1 MNKKV
6 NLYRLFIII
15 LLLLTFVS
23 AFFISFFYNFDSNK
37 YIKKMNARIEYTTNY
52 KLVNKDKTMT
62 FTSLNDLDKLS
73 VLYNYSMILNIKST
87 IKDNYK
93 IIGKLV
99 ISDDEKDLF
108 IEELF
113 NTDIIPT
120 NVNGSVLNIKETK
133 EINFSEDYLEY
144 LKAIENEYYKGKKAR
159 IDYVLVNDIKMYNN
173 YLSKNITKNDDVI
186 LSIDLNNGTINPV
199 NENKNE
205 TIYGRI
211 DINTCYAICLELL
224 SSIIL
229 FTLIIILLLRNI
241 LRTKNS
247 FDYRLEKILRKYDK
261 NIVNVKS
268 FPRIDNKKITFVSSF
283 KELLNASKESKCPI
297 NYLDIKNHHEATFII
312 MLSDLTYVYKLK

>member
-37 YIKKMNARIEYTTNY
+37 YIKKMNARIEYTINY
-52 KLVNKDKTMT
+52 KLVNKDKTTT

-144 LKAIENEYYKGKKAR
+144 LKAIQNEYYKGKKAR

>member
-52 KLVNKDKTMT
+52 KLVNKDKTT
-62 FTSLNDLDKLS
+62 AFTSLNDLDKLS

-186 LSIDLNNGTINPV
+186 LSIDLNNETINPV

>member
-52 KLVNKDKTMT
+52 KLVNKDKTTT
-62 FTSLNDLDKLS
+62 FASLNDLDKLS

-99 ISDDEKDLF
+99 ISDGEKDLF

>member
-37 YIKKMNARIEYTTNY
+37 YIKKMNARIEYTINY
-52 KLVNKDKTMT
+52 KLVNKDKTTT

-312 MLSDLTYVYKLK
+312 LLSDLTYVYKLK

>member
-241 LRTKNS
+241 LKTKNS

>member
-37 YIKKMNARIEYTTNY
+37 YIKKMNARIEYTINY
-52 KLVNKDKTMT
+52 KLVNKDKTTT

-120 NVNGSVLNIKETK
+120 NVNGSVLNIKATK

-144 LKAIENEYYKGKKAR
+144 LKAIQNEYYKGKKAR

>member
-37 YIKKMNARIEYTTNY
+37 YIKKMNAHVAYTTNY
-52 KLVNKDKTMT
+52 KLLNKDKTTT
-62 FTSLNDLDKLS
+62 FTSLNDLDKIS
-73 VLYNYSMILNIKST
+73 VLFNYSMTLNVKST

-93 IIGKLV
+93 IIGKLI

-108 IEELF
+108 IEDLLE
-113 NTDIIPT
+113 TDVFPT
-120 NVNGSVLNIKETK
+120 DTTGNVLNIKETK
-133 EINFSEDYLEY
+133 EINFNEDYVEY
-144 LKAIENEYYKGKKAR
+144 LKAIEDEYYKGKKAR
-159 IDYVLVNDIKMYNN
+159 IDYVLVNDIKMYNS
-173 YLSKNITKNDDVI
+173 YLNKDISKNEDVI

-199 NENKNE
+199 NVNKNE

-224 SSIIL
+224 TSIIL
-229 FTLIIILLLRNI
+229 FSLIIILLLRNI
-241 LRTKNS
+241 LSTKHS
-247 FDYRLEKILRKYDK
+247 FDYRLERILRKYDK

-268 FPRIDNKKITFVSSF
+268 FPRIDNKQITFVSSF

-297 NYLDIKNHHEATFII
+297 NYLDIRNHHEATFIV

>member
-186 LSIDLNNGTINPV
+186 LSIDLNNETINPV

>member
-1 MNKKV
+1 
-6 NLYRLFIII
+6 
-15 LLLLTFVS
+15 
-23 AFFISFFYNFDSNK
+23 
-37 YIKKMNARIEYTTNY
+37 
-52 KLVNKDKTMT
+52 
-62 FTSLNDLDKLS
+62 
-73 VLYNYSMILNIKST
+73 
-87 IKDNYK
+87 
-93 IIGKLV
+93 
-99 ISDDEKDLF
+99 
-108 IEELF
+108 
-113 NTDIIPT
+113 
-120 NVNGSVLNIKETK
+120 
-133 EINFSEDYLEY
+133 
-144 LKAIENEYYKGKKAR
+144 
-159 IDYVLVNDIKMYNN
+159 MYNN

-241 LRTKNS
+241 LKTKNS

-261 NIVNVKS
+261 NIVNVRS

>member
-1 MNKKV
+1 
-6 NLYRLFIII
+6 
-15 LLLLTFVS
+15 
-23 AFFISFFYNFDSNK
+23 
-37 YIKKMNARIEYTTNY
+37 
-52 KLVNKDKTMT
+52 
-62 FTSLNDLDKLS
+62 
-73 VLYNYSMILNIKST
+73 MILNIKST

-283 KELLNASKESKCPI
+283 KELLNASKESKRPI

>member
-37 YIKKMNARIEYTTNY
+37 YIKKMNARIEYTINY
-52 KLVNKDKTMT
+52 KLVNKDKTTT

-120 NVNGSVLNIKETK
+120 NVNGSVLNIKATK

-144 LKAIENEYYKGKKAR
+144 LKASENEYYKGKKAR

-173 YLSKNITKNDDVI
+173 YLSKNVTKNDDVI
-186 LSIDLNNGTINPV
+186 LSIDLNNETINPV

>member
-52 KLVNKDKTMT
+52 KLVNKDKTTT

-120 NVNGSVLNIKETK
+120 NVNGSVLNIKEIK

-186 LSIDLNNGTINPV
+186 LSIDLNNETINPV

>member
-52 KLVNKDKTMT
+52 KLVNKDKTT
-62 FTSLNDLDKLS
+62 SFISLNDLDKLS

-99 ISDDEKDLF
+99 ISDGEKELF

>member
-1 MNKKV
+1 MIAIN
-6 NLYRLFIII
+6 I
-15 LLLLTFVS
+15 L
-23 AFFISFFYNFDSNK
+23 
-37 YIKKMNARIEYTTNY
+37 R
-52 KLVNKDKTMT
+52 NKDKTTT

-241 LRTKNS
+241 LKTKNS

-261 NIVNVKS
+261 NIVNVRS

>member
-205 TIYGRI
+205 TVYGRI

>member
-120 NVNGSVLNIKETK
+120 NVSGSVLNIKETK